1 MFLELQQKL
10 NHYLSLTWFP
20 ALTLQVFVRRKT
32 GFRQLSPGAILTMT
46 YIMLL
51 YAGAWQFLGI
61 PSGGMFQKLVRP
73 ARAEQFKFS
82 VEPGFDAPLP
92 SNLRGMNY
100 AEQQAWSQKHRI
112 SDPKLLQEQQAQF
125 QREQQ
130 EFQKEAAAA
139 AESALFWANLQSYI
153 GMKPMYLYAIAFL
166 VWGMMQRRVRWRGIL
181 KGEMWHTHSRGCL
194 LYTSPSPRDRTRS
207 RMPSSA

>member
-61 PSGGMFQKLVRP
+61 PSGGMFQKL
-73 ARAEQFKFS
+73 S
-82 VEPGFDAPLP
+82 LI
-92 SNLRGMNY
+92 
-100 AEQQAWSQKHRI
+100 HI
-112 SDPKLLQEQQAQF
+112 
-125 QREQQ
+125 
-130 EFQKEAAAA
+130 
-139 AESALFWANLQSYI
+139 
-153 GMKPMYLYAIAFL
+153 
-166 VWGMMQRRVRWRGIL
+166 
-181 KGEMWHTHSRGCL
+181 
-194 LYTSPSPRDRTRS
+194 
-207 RMPSSA
+207 